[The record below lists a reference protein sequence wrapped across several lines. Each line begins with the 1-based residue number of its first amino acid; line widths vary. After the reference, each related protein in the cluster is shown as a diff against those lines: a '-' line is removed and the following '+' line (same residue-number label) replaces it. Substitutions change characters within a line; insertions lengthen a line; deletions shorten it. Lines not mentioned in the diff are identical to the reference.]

1 MSGLS
6 KMGRQ
11 DAPPSTQ
18 PRGMAMRFV
27 AVGQEE
33 HYLCAPRPAT
43 IEASVGMSPEM
54 PDVTV
59 VWERIELPYERVALR
74 TPYGRF
80 LSCQV
85 EDDQARVTLAD
96 DLGPREAFEEI
107 LWPDGEVSFRTYEL
121 TYVSVSESAT
131 DGERSVLCDGTETG
145 AAERFRYIAPPDQLL
160 ANAKEIVE
168 RQPQVP
174 DMPRQFAHTSEEVPG
189 HRTGNGQG

>member
-1 MSGLS
+1 
-6 KMGRQ
+6 
-11 DAPPSTQ
+11 
-18 PRGMAMRFV
+18 MRFV
-27 AVGQEE
+27 AVGQEQ

-43 IEASVGMSPEM
+43 VEASVGMTPGL

-85 EDDQARVTLAD
+85 DDDRPRMTLAD

-107 LWPDGEVSFRTYEL
+107 LWPDGAVSFRTYEL
-121 TYVSVSESAT
+121 TYVSV
-131 DGERSVLCDGTETG
+131 DGVEQGDRRSVVCGTTQTG
-145 AAERFRYIAPPDQLL
+145 AGERFRYIEPPDHLL
-160 ANAKEIVE
+160 ERAEEIVE

-174 DMPRQFAHTSEEVPG
+174 DMPRQFAHSSEELRG
-189 HRTGNGQG
+189 HRNGNGQG